1 MADTVLLSQPKQLL
15 HLVFG
20 GELRRVADL
29 EFKDLDK
36 LDIVGIFPNYATAYA
51 AWKAKA
57 QGTVDNAEMRYF
69 IVHLHRLL
77 EPESPKPER

>member
-1 MADTVLLSQPKQLL
+1 MSDFPYPPGTQLL

-20 GELRRVADL
+20 GELKDL
-29 EFKDLDK
+29 ASIEFKDLDG
-36 LDIVGIFPNYATAYA
+36 LDIVGIFPNYASAYA

-77 EPESPKPER
+77 EPESPALKR

>member
-1 MADTVLLSQPKQLL
+1 MPNEVPGRQLL

-20 GELRRVADL
+20 GELTRLDSI
-29 EFKDLDK
+29 EFKDLGE
-36 LDIVGIFPNYATAYA
+36 LDIVGIYPNYASAYA

-57 QGTVDNAEMRYF
+57 QQTVDNAQVRYF

-77 EPESPKPER
+77 DPEKGRGAT